1 MLLELP
7 LLLRHLLM
15 SRFFLVSS
23 HIHISRFARADSHL
37 ALGRQLVL
45 LVEEPEI
52 LRPLRRPTIWRK
64 DLWKLT
70 STHLAGSGKASRS
83 HGLHHHLEEE
93 VVLRVGSEARSLLLH
108 HLLVAHHVHHK
119 LLLLVELH
127 RCIALA
133 VLIAVQGR

>member
-1 MLLELP
+1 LLLELP

-23 HIHISRFARADSHL
+23 HIHISRFSRADSHL
-37 ALGRQLVL
+37 TLGWKLVL

-52 LRPLRRPTIWRK
+52 LRPLRATIWRK

-93 VVLRVGSEARSLLLH
+93 VVLRIGSEARSLLLH

-119 LLLLVELH
+119 LLLLIELH

-133 VLIAVQGR
+133 VLITIQGR